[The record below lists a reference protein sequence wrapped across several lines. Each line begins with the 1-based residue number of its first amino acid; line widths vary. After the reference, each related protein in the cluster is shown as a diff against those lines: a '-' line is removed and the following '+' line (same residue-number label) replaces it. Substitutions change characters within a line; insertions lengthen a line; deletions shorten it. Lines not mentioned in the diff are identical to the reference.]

1 MYAVFCLC
9 PKAIKIRDIKTQ
21 TIRGLI
27 PRWTSTKYHSGP
39 IDQVIQDIQEK
50 IISGNRGLYTYH
62 SNFSPNKSSVDDP
75 YLLLVGSHDVH
86 FLTLTEEGPIYL
98 NTLARREKMIR
109 LAVCD
114 DEIGLLTQVDQLI
127 SNYNQNRTSEG
138 KVIVSTFL
146 SPKTLLANV
155 EDGDTYD
162 VYLLDIEMPD
172 MDGLTLARAIK
183 KYRNKL

>member
-86 FLTLTEEGPIYL
+86 FFDINRRRAYLFEYACEEGK
-98 NTLARREKMIR
+98 N
-109 LAVCD
+109 D
-114 DEIGLLTQVDQLI
+114 
-127 SNYNQNRTSEG
+127 
-138 KVIVSTFL
+138 
-146 SPKTLLANV
+146 SPS
-155 EDGDTYD
+155 G
-162 VYLLDIEMPD
+162 M
-172 MDGLTLARAIK
+172 
-183 KYRNKL
+183 